1 MKKTVISLALALFI
15 KLVFIPIFTQT
26 PIGPVYSMEG
36 WLYDLNVLTIVVFA
50 VTIPLITYKLLKK
63 ITI

>member
-1 MKKTVISLALALFI
+1 MKNTVISLALALFI

-26 PIGPVYSMEG
+26 PVGPVRSLDG

-63 ITI
+63 TTI

>member
-1 MKKTVISLALALFI
+1 MKIIVISLALALFI

-26 PIGPVYSMEG
+26 PVGPVRSLDG

-63 ITI
+63 TTI

>member
-26 PIGPVYSMEG
+26 PVGPVRSLDG

-63 ITI
+63 TAI